1 MRRWRNGR
9 RVGFRRLWATVW
21 VQIPFSAPIKKG
33 CFCTFFIA
41 KRINR
46 MGFDGG
52 ANCGSN
58 FSAMRSLKREKQ
70 ISGIKCPVWHFS
82 GAPSKTAN
90 HVTPTTKKGSRYSI
104 HFLFVR

>member
-1 MRRWRNGR
+1 MR
-9 RVGFRRLWATVW
+9 
-21 VQIPFSAPIKKG
+21 P
-33 CFCTFFIA
+33 FFIA

-90 HVTPTTKKGSRYSI
+90 PILRTNKNGGALLRHS
-104 HFLFVR
+104 